1 MDCINQDG
9 CETLDSSFSFERAPD
24 LIDSDRATPRVVI
37 RFASD
42 PPFLSRKE
50 GISLMKTIS
59 RFCAVACASILLA
72 TPALAGSYEEELA
85 QLRAAFAK
93 SDTNNDSKLT
103 KEEAKA
109 GGMTRLA
116 NNFSRV
122 DTDRDGFVTLPQ
134 LEERLAAR
142 HK

>member
-1 MDCINQDG
+1 MN
-9 CETLDSSFSFERAPD
+9 
-24 LIDSDRATPRVVI
+24 
-37 RFASD
+37 
-42 PPFLSRKE
+42 
-50 GISLMKTIS
+50 TIS
-59 RFCAVACASILLA
+59 RFCAIACASILLT
-72 TPALAGSYEEELA
+72 TPAIAGSYEEELA

-122 DTDRDGFVTLPQ
+122 DTDGDGFVTLPQ
-134 LEERLAAR
+134 LEKRLADR
-142 HK
+142 HR